1 MVQKI
6 IDAHVHGFPNNLF
19 NAIWDYFEKN
29 YWPIQQRFY
38 LDEIAQYLPSQ
49 GVEAFTILN
58 YAHKPN
64 ISGDLNNW
72 SHTMGKKYP
81 QIIPFGTIHP
91 KDSHF
96 RTEILRI
103 LSPAQLDLNGIK
115 LQLMVTDFDPNE
127 KGLDFMY
134 EKLIQFDKILV
145 LHAGTGPVT
154 DMILN
159 KQLELSKHVGI
170 AKLIPVLE
178 RFPNLKIQI
187 PHLGCMETNE
197 FFDLATQYK
206 RVYFDT
212 SMALEFLFENTR
224 FSKQVDLSLD
234 RLINLQDKIMFGSDF
249 PNISHPY
256 SKPVLAVE
264 NLPIKQEIKDK
275 IYYKNARIFYKIHSS

>member
-1 MVQKI
+1 MKKI

-19 NAIWDYFEKN
+19 NAVWDYFEKN
-29 YWPIQQRFY
+29 YWHIRQRY
-38 LDEIAQYLPSQ
+38 VLDEIVQYLPAQ

-58 YAHKPN
+58 YAHKAN
-64 ISGDLNNW
+64 ISRELNNW
-72 SHTMGKKYP
+72 SHAMGEKYP
-81 QIIPFGTIHP
+81 QIIPFGTIHL
-91 KDSHF
+91 KDSYF
-96 RTEILRI
+96 RSEILRI

-159 KQLELSKHVGI
+159 KQLDLSKHVGI

-197 FFDLATQYK
+197 FFDLADQYK

-212 SMALEFLFENTR
+212 SMALEFLFENTQ
-224 FSKQVDLSLD
+224 FSNQIDLSLD
-234 RLINLQDKIMFGSDF
+234 RLIDLQDKIMFGSDF
-249 PNISHPY
+249 PNIPHPY

-264 NLPIKQEIKDK
+264 NLPLKQEIKDK
-275 IYYKNARIFYKIHSS
+275 IYYKNARKFYKIP